1 MKVILTETVDTLGQE
16 GEVKEVANG
25 YARNFL
31 FPRGLA
37 IPATAGALKQADARR
52 THTTRQQARIVTEAE
67 KMAAQLNGLDVVL
80 FARVGEQNRLYG
92 SITAADVATALK
104 EQHNVTVDRRKIT
117 LDSPV
122 HRTGN
127 YTATVNL
134 GRNVTARITATV
146 EAEANKEQVL
156 EARRQAA
163 AAKAAEAAAAP
174 AEAPATPLEAVAD
187 AAGGVAHAVADAAG
201 TVADAAGT
209 VAHNVADAAGP
220 VVQTVADGAGS
231 AVEAITSGVGA
242 LLDRVTGHTEEAE
255 APAEEAEAPA
265 EETVEALMV
274 SPNAD
279 SEIAGATAD
288 ALAAGTVT
296 DTAAE
301 AETPEAE
308 VPAEAEAEADAEA
321 EPEADSTK
329 PEA

>member
-1 MKVILTETVDTLGQE
+1 MKVILTETVDKLGQE

-31 FPRGLA
+31 FPHGLA
-37 IPATAGALKQADARR
+37 IPATAGALKQAEARR
-52 THTTRQQARIVTEAE
+52 THATRQQARIVTEAE

-117 LDSPV
+117 LDNPV

-134 GRNVTARITATV
+134 GRNVTAKITATV

-163 AAKAAEAAAAP
+163 AAKAAEAEAAP
-174 AEAPATPLEAVAD
+174 ATTAEAEAPATPLEVVAG

-209 VAHNVADAAGP
+209 VAHNVGEAAAP
-220 VVQTVADGAGS
+220 VVQTVAEGAGNV
-231 AVEAITSGVGA
+231 VEAVTGGIGA
-242 LLDRVTGHTEEAE
+242 LVDRVTGHTEEAE
-255 APAEEAEAPA
+255 A
-265 EETVEALMV
+265 T
-274 SPNAD
+274 
-279 SEIAGATAD
+279 
-288 ALAAGTVT
+288 
-296 DTAAE
+296 AE
-301 AETPEAE
+301 AEDRKS
-308 VPAEAEAEADAEA
+308 VV
-321 EPEADSTK
+321 
-329 PEA
+329 